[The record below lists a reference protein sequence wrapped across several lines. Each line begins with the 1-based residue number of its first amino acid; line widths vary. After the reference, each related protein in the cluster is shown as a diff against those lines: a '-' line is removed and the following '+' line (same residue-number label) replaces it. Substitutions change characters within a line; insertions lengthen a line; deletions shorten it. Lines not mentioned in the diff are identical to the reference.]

1 MATCAGRDGI
11 LKLGDFGLAEVADDL
26 AEEQADRSNLVGK
39 GKPSGGFHKRHLVR
53 ALRCPCSFTLFLFL
67 KESCPVQ

>member
-1 MATCAGRDGI
+1 M
-11 LKLGDFGLAEVADDL
+11 ADDL

-53 ALRCPCSFTLFLFL
+53 AQEKILAGCLQVLSWVHCHLCIGL
-67 KESCPVQ
+67 QH